1 MLGLSLSLVGVLVFS
16 SMWGEWA
23 TVMLVLIWFF
33 TMSSWDFFLFK
44 MGSGFE
50 MDSISYSLV
59 ILSLWVLVFSVLGS
73 GKVKLMEGNSEFMG
87 LVSSLCL
94 ALVLS
99 FSFSDYM
106 LFYLS
111 FETSLIPVLML
122 ILGWG
127 YQPERARAGTYM
139 LMYTLLAS
147 LPLFYMILNMKWSG
161 GSLYMYFPMKDPY
174 ISGGM
179 KLAYIGAFLVKFP
192 MYSVHVWL
200 PKAHVEAPMAGSM
213 LLAGVLLKLGGYG
226 LLRMLPYL
234 SGAGYMLS
242 SVMISISLWGGFF
255 VSLVCLRQLDIKVL
269 IAYSSVV
276 HMSGCISG
284 LLVLSEWGYKGSVAM
299 MVGHGL
305 CSSGLFYMANV
316 VYERTGSRS
325 MMVSKGL
332 VNSMPMMSFWW
343 FMLLSANMA
352 APPTLNLV
360 GEVML
365 IMSILSW
372 CKVSGLILSVL
383 SFFSACY
390 SLYLF
395 SLSQHGGYLYSKK
408 GFYSGRVMEYSVAFM
423 HWAPLNLVILM
434 SGWVV

>member
-1 MLGLSLSLVGVLVFS
+1 MSIGLMSLIMVSGF
-16 SMWGEWA
+16 WGEW
-23 TVMLVLIWFF
+23 VVISFLFIWLYV
-33 TMSSWDFFLFK
+33 MSSWDFFSFK
-44 MGSGFE
+44 LSGGMEF
-50 MDSISYSLV
+50 DSVSYCLV
-59 ILSLWVLVFSVLGS
+59 ILSMWVVVFSALGS
-73 GKVKLMEGNSEFMG
+73 SKIKLVEGSLEFM
-87 LVSSLCL
+87 SLISCL
-94 ALVLS
+94 CFALVLS

-111 FETSLIPVLML
+111 FESSLIPVLML

-139 LMYTLLAS
+139 LLYTLLAS
-147 LPLFYMILNMKWSG
+147 LPLFYMILSIKWVSG
-161 GSLYMYFPMKDPY
+161 GLYMYMYMSYSIPVL
-174 ISGGM
+174 M
-179 KLAYIGAFLVKFP
+179 KLAFVGAFLVKFP

-226 LLRMLPYL
+226 LLRMMPYL
-234 SGAGYMLS
+234 SSAGEIIS
-242 SVMISISLWGGFF
+242 SAIISLSLWGGFF
-255 VSLVCLRQLDIKVL
+255 VSLSCLRQLDIKVL

-284 LLVLSEWGYKGSVAM
+284 LFILSEWGYKGSVVM

-316 VYERTGSRS
+316 VYERTSSRS
-325 MMVSKGL
+325 MMISKGL
-332 VNSMPMMSFWW
+332 MNIMPIMTLWW
-343 FMLLSANMA
+343 FMLLAANMA

-360 GEVML
+360 GEIML
-365 IMSILSW
+365 IISILSW
-372 CKVSGLILSVL
+372 SKVSGIILSVL

-395 SLSQHGGYLYSKK
+395 SLSQHGGYFFSKK
-408 GFYSGRVMEYSVAFM
+408 GFYSGRIMEFLVASM
-423 HWAPLNLVILM
+423 HWGPLNLLILS